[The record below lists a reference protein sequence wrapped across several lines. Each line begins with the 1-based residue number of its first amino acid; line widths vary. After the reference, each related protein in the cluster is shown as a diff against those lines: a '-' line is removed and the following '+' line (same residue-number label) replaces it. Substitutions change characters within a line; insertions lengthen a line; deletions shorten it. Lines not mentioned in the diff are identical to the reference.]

1 MRWAREIYSGFSN
14 ADSFVSG
21 VLQKRCQA
29 LADNNNE
36 QQQRKRILKNAKNTT
51 EFYRAVFWF
60 CIWIISPSYLKTH
73 SANGQFMQLKC
84 FFFLQKKLYL
94 ESRLC
99 HAIQFMRFFFRLDF
113 VGFSDSF
120 CPFYL
125 KRRSEKSA
133 FDNSDMTRHRNC
145 FSMSKNFCDIHL
157 VLCIFCNWMT
167 RTVVTEI
174 QTTHSPYSWGFV

>member
-51 EFYRAVFWF
+51 EFYRAVFLVLHLNH
-60 CIWIISPSYLKTH
+60 IAVILENSLSQRSVHAIKML
-73 SANGQFMQLKC
+73 
-84 FFFLQKKLYL
+84 FFLQKKLYL